1 MGRLAG
7 GQWTGGPLSDDRGSE
22 GAAVGEGRTTQ
33 IEAGRVYG
41 HEGVLPKGA
50 ADRSLPTPD
59 GGREGI
65 ASEVAK
71 ALAALLIVEGKARLA
86 TAEESQNF
94 RDRAAEAKAAADR
107 LVTASKVQITVLSDA
122 DFRALKGNP
131 KKG

>member
-1 MGRLAG
+1 MRLG
-7 GQWTGGPLSDDRGSE
+7 GCMDMRAFYQKARQIAETIAE
-22 GAAVGEGRTTQ
+22 AYAVV
-33 IEAGRVYG
+33 I
-41 HEGVLPKGA
+41 
-50 ADRSLPTPD
+50 SLPTPD

-122 DFRALKGNP
+122 DFRALKGSS